1 MPALGAAELRQ
12 YAVRRRERTIVV
24 TALAVSSV
32 VAVLMALGFWV
43 FFVHALSDPV
53 GPGHGP
59 SYGVSE
65 VFDIA
70 EVRGAVVPPG
80 SYGTRGGVRTAEQLN
95 GIPDCGNSGS
105 P

>member
-53 GPGHGP
+53 GP

-80 SYGTRGGVRTAEQLN
+80 SYGTPGGVRTAEQLD
-95 GIPDCGNSGS
+95 GIPVCGNSGS